1 MNLESKTI
9 GQRINELRKAK
20 GLSQAQLAQEVSIS
34 PQAVGKWERGES
46 MPDITTFARLADLFS
61 VDLNY
66 FTNTASLTQDS
77 VTRAQEVQETK
88 APEHKTKQKHN
99 WSWDMSRGNWTDSD
113 FSGLSNLGDKF
124 NESNVKN
131 CSFKQADLSQLTLR
145 KNNVDGCDF
154 SEANMRESSIQ
165 SSNLCKNIFQICS
178 LIDARFD
185 RNNISG
191 CDFTQSNLS
200 GAEFS
205 ENYIEKCDF
214 EGAQF
219 AFTSFKNC
227 AFSEIVFSG
236 MIEDCHFENC
246 GFHKVRFSNATIKN
260 TFFKY
265 NRKFGKVVFENCTVD
280 HISYAFLKNN
290 GAKLEGIEIV
300 D

>member
-9 GQRINELRKAK
+9 GQKINELRKAK

-46 MPDITTFARLADLFS
+46 MPDITTFARLADLFA

-66 FTNTASLTQDS
+66 FTNTEISHSAD
-77 VTRAQEVQETK
+77 EVQVKELINHT
-88 APEHKTKQKHN
+88 KTKRKKQV

-113 FSGLSNLGDKF
+113 FSGLSNLGEKF

-131 CSFKQADLSQLTLR
+131 CSFIQADLSQLTLR
-145 KNNVDGCDF
+145 KNNIDACNF

-165 SSNLCKNIFQICS
+165 SSNLGKNIFQKSS
-178 LIDARFD
+178 LIDALFE
-185 RNNISG
+185 RNNISS
-191 CDFTQSNLS
+191 CDFTNSDLS

-205 ENYIEKCDF
+205 DNYIEKCDF

-236 MIEDCHFENC
+236 TIEDCHFENC
-246 GFHKVRFSNATIKN
+246 GFHKVRFSNAIVKN

-265 NRKFGKVVFENCTVD
+265 NRKFGKVVFENCKVD
-280 HISYAFLKNN
+280 RISYAFLKNN
-290 GAKLEGIEIV
+290 GAKLEGIEIIE
-300 D
+300 